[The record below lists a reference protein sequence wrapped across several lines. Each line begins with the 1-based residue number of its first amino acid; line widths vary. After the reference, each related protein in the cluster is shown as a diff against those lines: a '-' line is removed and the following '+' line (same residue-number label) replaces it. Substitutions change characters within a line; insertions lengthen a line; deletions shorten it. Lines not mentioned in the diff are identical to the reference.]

1 MAKSFGERNL
11 GGTPALSRL
20 TARPG
25 PQRGSAALSC
35 GKPPAFR
42 PMLPHSLPSA
52 QAGRL
57 SLPACAEGVIQRG
70 RPSERR
76 SLSADQAA
84 EPQVIVDRFERNLNA
99 PGATPRLAPGQP
111 PRPPLRPKVFA
122 PRGPANA
129 SGDIRQL
136 IHAAIIMDG
145 NGRWAEERGLPRSAG
160 HRAGVAAVHRSLEA
174 APDLGIGT
182 LTLHAFSS
190 DNWQRPAYEVRELMR
205 IFEEFLRSS
214 VAEWIGAGIRT
225 SVIGRRD
232 RLEPSLAVSIE
243 AAESATLQGS
253 RLHLRLA
260 IDYSAREAI
269 LCAARSLAKCEAAT
283 PSQFARLLAAVEHN
297 GAPVGSDL
305 VYDQGPG
312 LAPAQ
317 PAPRGGPTFDWGH
330 YPPVAE
336 LDLLIR
342 TGGEQRLSD
351 FMLWEC
357 AYAELVF
364 TERMWPDF
372 DAADLEAAVRE
383 FRSRHRRFGRITES
397 VLACAACCGARRS
410 RA

>member
-1 MAKSFGERNL
+1 MAKSFGLRNVRE
-11 GGTPALSRL
+11 TPALSSL
-20 TARPG
+20 TVRPG
-25 PQRGSAALSC
+25 PPCGSAAPSC

-42 PMLPHSLPSA
+42 PMPPHSLSSA
-52 QAGRL
+52 PAGRT
-57 SLPACAEGVIQRG
+57 SLPAGTEEVIRQG
-70 RPSERR
+70 RP
-76 SLSADQAA
+76 
-84 EPQVIVDRFERNLNA
+84 
-99 PGATPRLAPGQP
+99 
-111 PRPPLRPKVFA
+111 
-122 PRGPANA
+122 
-129 SGDIRQL
+129 L

-145 NGRWAEERGLPRSAG
+145 SGRWAEERRLPRSVG
-160 HRAGVAAVHRSLEA
+160 HRAGVAAVRRSVEA
-174 APDLGIGT
+174 APGLGIGT

-190 DNWQRPAYEVRELMR
+190 DNWQRPVREVRELMR

-214 VAEWIGAGIRT
+214 PAEWLGAGIRT

-232 RLEPSLAVSIE
+232 RLDPSLAAAIE

-269 LCAARSLAKCEAAT
+269 LCAARSLANCEAAT
-283 PSQFARLLAAVEHN
+283 PANFARLLAAVDHN
-297 GAPVGSDL
+297 RAPVGSNL
-305 VYDQGPG
+305 VYDQDPG
-312 LAPAQ
+312 RAPAQ
-317 PAPRGGPTFDWGH
+317 PAPRGGPTFDLGH
-330 YPPVAE
+330 YPPVPE

-383 FRSRHRRFGRITES
+383 FRSRHRRFGRVPES
-397 VLACAACCGARRS
+397 VHAGE
-410 RA
+410 